1 MIINITAVNLEDVDS
16 HTNNNYSISWD
27 CVVIINITAVN
38 LEDVDS
44 YTNENYSISWDCSL
58 YQSWRYVYW
67 SKNVDR
73 RQWSIIWCNRIAV
86 DFACIMETLKVLQA
100 WSGWIFLF
108 LEEMDVFTSRSWTY
122 NSKQTKKVPN
132 ASIFTLQIQ
141 LQVKNKDRNQS
152 MYIKRVCCSHYSIT
166 LRFLFIIVWLTLT
179 LFTFMINSNIDVLF
193 RDHCLSSQLDSY
205 LVFLAQSTT
214 INYISNAIFT
224 VNHVSSSSF
233 VVRPSHMMSTADF
246 SLC

>member
-1 MIINITAVNLEDVDS
+1 
-16 HTNNNYSISWD
+16 
-27 CVVIINITAVN
+27 
-38 LEDVDS
+38 
-44 YTNENYSISWDCSL
+44 
-58 YQSWRYVYW
+58 
-67 SKNVDR
+67 
-73 RQWSIIWCNRIAV
+73 
-86 DFACIMETLKVLQA
+86 METLKVWQA

-141 LQVKNKDRNQS
+141 LQVKNKVRNQS